1 MTVALLVAVWG
12 FGAWVYL
19 CLEGLDDDDAA

>member
-12 FGAWVYL
+12 LGAWVYC
-19 CLEGLDDDDAA
+19 CLEGLDDDHEA

>member
-12 FGAWVYL
+12 LGAWVYC
-19 CLEGLDDDDAA
+19 CLEGLDDDDQA

>member
-1 MTVALLVAVWG
+1 MIALLVAVWG

-19 CLEGLDDDDAA
+19 CMEGLDDDDQA